1 MQRRLWLKSAML
13 PEATEQK
20 ESYDQAE
27 RKGLGGT
34 SKNWAEGMKLICN
47 LSHSPDRGK
56 ASVPSSST
64 FGTGPLRHKWERREN
79 PDGEDET
86 MRIPEDAKKM
96 KKGAIDRAL
105 AS

>member
-1 MQRRLWLKSAML
+1 MTKLR
-13 PEATEQK
+13 
-20 ESYDQAE
+20 E
-27 RKGLGGT
+27 RGWGELLT
-34 SKNWAEGMKLICN
+34 NWAEGMKLICN

-56 ASVPSSST
+56 ASVPSGST
-64 FGTGPLRHKWERREN
+64 CGTGPLRPKWERREN

-86 MRIPEDAKKM
+86 MRIPEAAKRM